1 LSKDLEDDMLYL
13 NGKAQESE
21 KKIQYHNDNRNNS
34 YASLLAKKNEVK
46 MKSSTFEVN
55 GMTAIIK
62 PLS

>member
-1 LSKDLEDDMLYL
+1 MLYL

-21 KKIQYHNDNRNNS
+21 KKRQCHNDNRNNS

-46 MKSSTFEVN
+46 SRTFEVN